1 MPAHL
6 QGAPL
11 NLAALSR
18 NLGLDGRTK
27 ARYLD
32 FLADLYLLIPLYVVS
47 FPMTVVDHLTLPQL
61 QQRIKKAKDP
71 VEKTRLLAVYH
82 AKRGL
87 TAQEVAAITLQDRRH
102 HNPGP
107 RPKLT
112 PEEQERVL
120 QALQGT
126 LPDGGLWT
134 GLKLQRWVAEVLG
147 KEVSLTPSTASC
159 TRWAIPSGRSAV
171 PGLREQRV
179 RLLAYDEH
187 RLGLRPVYRR
197 MWARRWGASPPV
209 VLRGTFGEPE
219 TGSL

>member
-1 MPAHL
+1 
-6 QGAPL
+6 
-11 NLAALSR
+11 
-18 NLGLDGRTK
+18 
-27 ARYLD
+27 
-32 FLADLYLLIPLYVVS
+32 
-47 FPMTVVDHLTLPQL
+47 MTVVDHLTLPQL

-147 KEVSLTPSTASC
+147 KEVSLYPIYRLLHTLGN
-159 TRWAIPSGRSAV
+159 PSGRFRR
-171 PGLREQRV
+171 PGLR
-179 RLLAYDEH
+179 
-187 RLGLRPVYRR
+187 
-197 MWARRWGASPPV
+197 S
-209 VLRGTFGEPE
+209 RG
-219 TGSL
+219 